1 MANLSKQVF
10 GSVLDI
16 LRDLFGLPNMS
27 SAEEALVE
35 LIITIEDSNINIRE
49 FAAYLAFIDRVYGK
63 LSPKGL
69 RSYSHQEWGQLEI
82 SEIREGSLELVISKI
97 ASEYKNVAALFVLW
111 QILKQLPNV
120 TAAYKN
126 FYEGVLA
133 RRNAKRI
140 KEEMKREAYL
150 QQLDKKRFNQLA
162 SLVNSLIS
170 SEKKNLSAPTRFAR
184 NSVKTVVIVVRD
196 KNQP

>member
-27 SAEEALVE
+27 SPEEALVE

-120 TAAYKN
+120 TAAYKT
-126 FYEGVLA
+126 FTKVCW
-133 RRNAKRI
+133 
-140 KEEMKREAYL
+140 
-150 QQLDKKRFNQLA
+150 LDG
-162 SLVNSLIS
+162 
-170 SEKKNLSAPTRFAR
+170 TR
-184 NSVKTVVIVVRD
+184 SV
-196 KNQP
+196 